1 MPTIKDADWVL
12 KDIQEVEDEAMKVI
26 RNSTEHNLV
35 LAGPG
40 SGKTELLAQKACFLI
55 ETGKCSKK
63 KIIALSF
70 KKDAAKNLQDRV
82 NSRLNLKFRS
92 KFESTTFDAFCKSIV
107 DRFKGTLPK
116 FYRPSDDYEIISL
129 NKKEFIAE
137 IKREALGFE
146 GLTSFELS
154 KIKHS
159 NFEEKYIVIPYKEE
173 ARHTINGRIRY
184 FVWTHLLKGKSRISF
199 KMINYLAN
207 RIIKKNSF
215 LSNAINST
223 YEYAFIDEFQ
233 DTTSKQYE
241 VFKSIFFDRAI
252 KITVVGDTKQ
262 RIMGWAGALPNAFD
276 LFRKDFAVE
285 KHNELARNR
294 RSLKNLISYQRLM
307 EAFMNEAE
315 KKAELILNKGEGLAR
330 LMQFDEVD
338 QEACYISLL
347 IKKWIDEGIDPRDIC
362 ILSKSVAEQYSQ
374 KIISELDDSGVKC
387 RIENDYQELLNE
399 AIVQLVLQLLM
410 FVCNRKS
417 IECWG
422 ATMELL
428 CNIRGVSKRGD
439 VTRLEKELSNFI
451 KANKEVKSDVVD
463 YLKGLLTIFGIP
475 ELKSYF
481 PQYMNGNGL
490 EHNINILS
498 KYLEALD
505 IKNNMSNAID
515 MLSGNETVPFMT
527 IHKSK
532 GLEFKKVV
540 IVGLEPDAY
549 FGDEEGQI
557 ENQKTVFVGF
567 SRAIDEVFMTR
578 CKLRRDNFGNVSRQD
593 FNKIPL
599 ITDMLTY
606 CGIEAES
613 YPG

>member
-40 SGKTELLAQKACFLI
+40 AGKTELLAQKACFLI
-55 ETGKCSKK
+55 ETAKCRNK

-70 KKDAAKNLQDRV
+70 KKDAAKNLQERV
-82 NSRLNLKFRS
+82 NSRLESKYRH

-107 DRFKGTLPK
+107 DRFKSSLPA
-116 FYRPSDDYEIISL
+116 FYCPSDDYEIFFPN
-129 NKKEFIAE
+129 NKDFIAE
-137 IKREALGFE
+137 IKREAVGFE
-146 GLTSFELS
+146 GLTSVELNKLKPS
-154 KIKHS
+154 K
-159 NFEEKYIVIPYKEE
+159 FEENYLVVPYKEE
-173 ARHTINGRIRY
+173 TRHTVNGRIRY
-184 FVWTHLLKGKSRISF
+184 FVWTHLLKGKSRVSF

-207 RIIKKNSF
+207 RIIKKNVF

-241 VFKSIFFDRAI
+241 IFKNIFFGKSI
-252 KITVVGDTKQ
+252 KITAVGDTKQ

-276 LFRKDFAVE
+276 VFKKDFEVGD
-285 KHNELARNR
+285 HNELVSNR
-294 RSLKNLISYQRLM
+294 RSLKNLITYQRLM
-307 EAFMNEAE
+307 ESFMNKTENKTE
-315 KKAELILNKGEGLAR
+315 IIFYKGEGLAR
-330 LMQFDEVD
+330 LMQFEEVD
-338 QEACYISLL
+338 QEASYISSL
-347 IKKWIDEGIDPRDIC
+347 IKKWIDEGIEQRDIC
-362 ILSKSVAEQYSQ
+362 ILSKSVAGQYSQ
-374 KIISELDDSGVKC
+374 KIISELDMSGVKC
-387 RIENDYQELLNE
+387 RIENEYQELLNE

-417 IECWG
+417 IEGW
-422 ATMELL
+422 ASTMDLL
-428 CNIRGVSKRGD
+428 CNIRGVSRRGD
-439 VTRLEKELSNFI
+439 VTRLERELSNFI
-451 KANKEVKSDVVD
+451 KANKEIRIDVVD
-463 YLKGLLTIFGIP
+463 YLKGLLSIFGIS

-490 EHNINILS
+490 EHNINTLS
-498 KYLEALD
+498 KYLEGLD

-515 MLSGNETVPFMT
+515 MLNGIKTVPFMT

-532 GLEFKKVV
+532 GLEFRKVV

-578 CKLRRDNFGNVSRQD
+578 CKLRMDNFGNMSRQD
-593 FNKIPL
+593 FNRIPL

-606 CGIEAES
+606 CGIEAEC